1 MNRFSFARLSA
12 AVAGLGLV
20 LAACAL
26 IPDQNIG
33 DVFGIDDTP
42 VTLDEQAGELALA
55 QFTDCPSAGG
65 SHCATFGPSTFPD
78 PDISG
83 IATSIIAGFDVD
95 AGIQATIEATGDPVE
110 QITLTSFGVS
120 LTVSD
125 EETPD
130 TVSASATVTAS
141 PPVVF
146 TATGTAGVYTA
157 SDVSGLQLTVAFD
170 GSELGT
176 LKDILTGGGDNVGSG
191 VVFVDVQ
198 EAGIATMTI
207 TLESD
212 GATVSF

>member
-12 AVAGLGLV
+12 AVAGLALV
-20 LAACAL
+20 VAACAL

-42 VTLDEQAGELALA
+42 VTLDEQAGDLATA

-65 SHCATFGPSTFPD
+65 SHCATVGPSTFAD

-125 EETPD
+125 EETAD
-130 TVSASATVTAS
+130 TVSAAATATAT

-146 TATGTAGVYTA
+146 EPTGTPGVYAA
-157 SDVSGLQLTVAFD
+157 SDVSDLQLTVAFD

-191 VVFVDVQ
+191 VVFVDVE

>member
-1 MNRFSFARLSA
+1 MNGLSLVRIGG
-12 AVAGLGLV
+12 AVAA
-20 LAACAL
+20 LALFLTACAL

-33 DVFGIDDTP
+33 DVFGMDGRE
-42 VTLDEQAGELALA
+42 VELAAQAGELTLA
-55 QFTDCPSAGG
+55 QFTDCPSTGA
-65 SHCATFGPSTFPD
+65 SHCAAFGPSTFAD

-95 AGIQATIEATGDPVE
+95 AGMEATIEATGDPVE
-110 QITLTSFGVS
+110 QITVTSFGVS

-125 EETPD
+125 EETAD

-141 PPVVF
+141 PAVVF
-146 TATGTAGVYTA
+146 TPTGTAGVYTA
-157 SDVSGLQLTVAFD
+157 SDVSDLQLTVAFD

-191 VVFVDVQ
+191 VVYVDVQ

>member
-1 MNRFSFARLSA
+1 MYVPSFVRIGG
-12 AVAGLGLV
+12 AVAALALV

-33 DVFGIDDTP
+33 DVFDIDDAP
-42 VTLDEQAGELALA
+42 VTLEEQADGLGAA
-55 QFTDCPSAGG
+55 QFTDCPGAGG
-65 SHCATFGPSTFPD
+65 SHCAAFGPSTFAD

-95 AGIQATIEATGDPVE
+95 AGIQATITATGVDVP
-110 QITLTSFGVS
+110 QITVSSFGVS

-125 EETPD
+125 EETQD
-130 TVSASATVTAS
+130 TVSASAIVTAT

-146 TATGTAGVYTA
+146 EATTTPGVYVA
-157 SDVSGLQLTVAFD
+157 ADVADLQLTVAFD

-176 LKDILTGGGDNVGSG
+176 LKDILTGGGDNVASG
-191 VVFVDVQ
+191 VVYLDVA

-212 GATVSF
+212 GATISF